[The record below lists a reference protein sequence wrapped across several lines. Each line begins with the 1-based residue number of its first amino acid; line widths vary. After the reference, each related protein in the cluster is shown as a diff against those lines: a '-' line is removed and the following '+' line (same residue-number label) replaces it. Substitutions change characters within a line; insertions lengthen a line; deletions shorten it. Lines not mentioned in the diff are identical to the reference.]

1 MSTVNPAQP
10 KRPTRRRSVLQ
21 RLVGDDTQ
29 SIVKRHTAKVEL
41 EILQR
46 NENAAQNDGNDGTPS
61 KILLSNR
68 ANEAA
73 TLISASGVH
82 EKIAVN
88 KTTYETKIQLNQQ
101 RIAREKEIQTIEQQL
116 RKKMISKKKRK
127 SLEEQRDRAKEEV
140 KEVVR
145 RLSIASHD
153 STSESA
159 RSGGMMPQRRISNTE
174 KDHGGG
180 LGSGGLTTSETER
193 EKARIK
199 SQIHRASSI
208 GSSSAGGG
216 GGRPRRRI
224 SMTENTMV
232 IETVID
238 DANDGHHSA
247 DNAAGPDY
255 SSRSSPFDLLQRI
268 ASSMTG
274 SQSERSLSN
283 KDVTDTSRR
292 MSVDSSFSNF
302 IYLDEEE
309 HAMTQE
315 EKVLRDAM
323 DAIVKARIKAGRPM
337 RRMSSTEQIV
347 LSNESERSSS
357 SWLVGGS
364 ISDREGGLL
373 GDGINAT
380 EFYMPKGSKMSD
392 DDGGTIEKEV
402 KEHEEEEEEKSNL
415 DFFNHRRLS
424 VASSI
429 GIGSARALCAHD
441 NGDDDDHSCGNDDDD
456 DDVEAKRPS
465 VGDDD
470 VIVVTTVPIKTA
482 NLKMDSNDRSS
493 KSSGSTDTEM
503 LNDGPFAQRRPSYN
517 SSVLDEPDKQ
527 LDISDASEKQST
539 VEGPKRKSILKKAP
553 YRPERRG
560 SGIHSDEFE
569 QWNPKVSAL
578 SRKLYELQQESD
590 AREESMKNMS
600 YQMELKDDENEEH
613 IRKLMS
619 HIRQLNKDNKE
630 TPLQLRYWQEKATTL
645 SKKVYDLELLLEEQ
659 DESINELLEFKEIQA
674 ERIKTLEE
682 EVLKNRM
689 ETFEQLVEDEN
700 GSTKKKSA
708 KSPRRLSRRAS
719 VDMTLKKSLRRAS
732 SSSQSF
738 GEQVKEETKL
748 EIFALESR
756 LAKVNDEQAE
766 LQRELESM
774 RALLQSTQEEP
785 KVEEKVIVNEKQVTR
800 ERLIYQLSCR
810 QCKGK
815 NLNFVGTTMMD
826 IMEQMD
832 IHFNEVAQQVQK
844 MNGKGRRS
852 DAVFTEGTNSTKW
865 SASFAQHFAKHCR
878 KKCKT
883 HKDVIKYCK
892 KNVKIEVL
900 KKESG
905 AALFWNDYD
914 E

>member
-1 MSTVNPAQP
+1 
-10 KRPTRRRSVLQ
+10 
-21 RLVGDDTQ
+21 
-29 SIVKRHTAKVEL
+29 
-41 EILQR
+41 
-46 NENAAQNDGNDGTPS
+46 
-61 KILLSNR
+61 
-68 ANEAA
+68 
-73 TLISASGVH
+73 
-82 EKIAVN
+82 
-88 KTTYETKIQLNQQ
+88 
-101 RIAREKEIQTIEQQL
+101 
-116 RKKMISKKKRK
+116 
-127 SLEEQRDRAKEEV
+127 
-140 KEVVR
+140 
-145 RLSIASHD
+145 
-153 STSESA
+153 
-159 RSGGMMPQRRISNTE
+159 
-174 KDHGGG
+174 
-180 LGSGGLTTSETER
+180 
-193 EKARIK
+193 
-199 SQIHRASSI
+199 
-208 GSSSAGGG
+208 
-216 GGRPRRRI
+216 
-224 SMTENTMV
+224 MTENTMV

-238 DANDGHHSA
+238 DDDDNDA
-247 DNAAGPDY
+247 DY
-255 SSRSSPFDLLQRI
+255 SSRSSRFDFLQRM

-274 SQSERSLSN
+274 FHSERSLSN

-292 MSVDSSFSNF
+292 MSSSLSKDVTDTSRRMSMDSSYSNNF
-302 IYLDEEE
+302 FYLDEDTED
-309 HAMTQE
+309 HAMTPE
-315 EKVLRDAM
+315 EKELKDAM

-347 LSNESERSSS
+347 LLNESERTSSS
-357 SWLVGGS
+357 LGGGS

-380 EFYMPKGSKMSD
+380 EFYKPQGSKMSY
-392 DDGGTIEKEV
+392 DGGTIEKEDD
-402 KEHEEEEEEKSNL
+402 EEEEEKSNL

-429 GIGSARALCAHD
+429 GIGSARLCAHD
-441 NGDDDDHSCGNDDDD
+441 NDDDDDDHSCGNDDDD
-456 DDVEAKRPS
+456 VEAEAERPS
-465 VGDDD
+465 VGNDD
-470 VIVVTTVPIKTA
+470 VVVVTTVPTKA
-482 NLKMDSNDRSS
+482 DSKDRPHARNRSRDSS
-493 KSSGSTDTEM
+493 RSHSSSDTEM

-517 SSVLDEPDKQ
+517 SSCLDG
-527 LDISDASEKQST
+527 SDDQI
-539 VEGPKRKSILKKAP
+539 EGPKRKSILKKKAP

-613 IRKLMS
+613 IGKLMS

-682 EVLKNRM
+682 EVMKNRM
-689 ETFEQLVEDEN
+689 ETFEHLVEEEN
-700 GSTKKKSA
+700 GSTKKKSE
-708 KSPRRLSRRAS
+708 KPLRKLSRRAS
-719 VDMTLKKSLRRAS
+719 VDMTLQKSLRRAS

-738 GEQVKEETKL
+738 GEQVKGETKL

-766 LQRELESM
+766 LQRELDSM
-774 RALLQSTQEEP
+774 RALLESTQQEP
-785 KVEEKVIVNEKQVTR
+785 KVEEKIVVKEKQVTR

-815 NLNFVGTTMMD
+815 NLNFVGTTMID

-905 AALFWNDYD
+905 AALFWNDYG